1 MNKNSIIFGLSKSY
15 ELAKE
20 VSKLTDI
27 PLGKSHSN
35 KFLDGEILFTTDI
48 TIRGLN
54 VYLIQ
59 STCKPVNDS
68 LMELLIAIDAM
79 RRASAKSI
87 NVVIPYFGYSRQ
99 DRKCKGREPITSRLV
114 ADMLQV
120 AGATRVLTIDIHSQ
134 QQQGFFSIPFDSI
147 TAMWMLTDVFLK
159 ENKINMEDIVVVS
172 PDFGSIKR
180 SRAISEKIG
189 INLAIV
195 DKKRPKPNAVIISN
209 IFGDIE
215 GKYCLMIDD
224 IIDSG
229 GTMISCAKLLKEKGA
244 KGVIILAT
252 HALFNGDANKNFQS
266 AYEEGFI
273 TDMYVTDTTNN
284 IDIPKFIKVLSI
296 AEIVAAAINVY
307 SGNAGESISTVYKKY
322 KFFQVFE

>member
-1 MNKNSIIFGLSKSY
+1 
-15 ELAKE
+15 
-20 VSKLTDI
+20 
-27 PLGKSHSN
+27 
-35 KFLDGEILFTTDI
+35 
-48 TIRGLN
+48 
-54 VYLIQ
+54 
-59 STCKPVNDS
+59 
-68 LMELLIAIDAM
+68 
-79 RRASAKSI
+79 
-87 NVVIPYFGYSRQ
+87 
-99 DRKCKGREPITSRLV
+99 
-114 ADMLQV
+114 
-120 AGATRVLTIDIHSQ
+120 
-134 QQQGFFSIPFDSI
+134 
-147 TAMWMLTDVFLK
+147 MLTDVFLK

-209 IFGDIE
+209 IFGDVE

-296 AEIVAAAINVY
+296 AEIVTAAINVY